1 VALTCHVIKVETNML
16 LQYRF
21 EAKGK
26 VDLSGSKITGQ
37 LVCASGR
44 FLAKGLALNCDA
56 ITVGVY
62 VFLRNGFKAQG
73 TIHLTRAEI
82 AGDLDLRGAIL
93 REGFIAQ
100 GMRMGA

>member
-62 VFLRNGFKAQG
+62 VFCG
-73 TIHLTRAEI
+73 T
-82 AGDLDLRGAIL
+82 DLRP
-93 REGFIAQ
+93 RAQ
-100 GMRMGA
+100 YISPGRRLQGIWT